1 MDDPTGALMAASSA
15 TVMAQLAPQMAAL
28 TSAVPGLLTL
38 GPNMEQ
44 LVAMGRAMFEG
55 AMKVPAASP
64 VQANYIQGIQQLAE
78 AMGEAAKAVKQ
89 SAA

>member
-15 TVMAQLAPQMAAL
+15 TVMAQLAPQIAAL

-44 LVAMGRAMFEG
+44 LVAMGRAMFAG
-55 AMKVPAASP
+55 ATKIPAASP
-64 VQANYIQGIQQLAE
+64 VQANYVQAIQQLADLL
-78 AMGEAAKAVKQ
+78 KQ
-89 SAA
+89 AITSRGA